1 MNEQTVIAI
10 KSDGDT
16 WELNVLGVP
25 YGGPNN
31 GRDSDGQY
39 FSPTTKLYLDS
50 YPTVPAV
57 YYHGFDPDSGRPA
70 GEPQFIGK
78 TVGYEVKPDGVW
90 FRVVLDKANAYAQR
104 VWDAAK
110 RGIAKAS
117 SGSMAHLH
125 RVARDGH
132 ITHWP
137 VTELSIFDAV
147 GKRQPANQYAVA
159 LPAAKAVYDAA
170 GLELPKAAYALAGG
184 IELLDD
190 IEGEDDG
197 QPEAGAEGEQQSAPA
212 VKAVET
218 PQATITDNHP
228 MEGKDMTEQE
238 VQEAIAKALK
248 ADQEKREAEAAVKA
262 AEQQR
267 IDEAVKAAKAEMQA
281 QIDAAAAQNR
291 IPGGLTGAPHVA
303 EYGDI
308 AKFDNLE
315 IADMAVLAAL
325 GKATKM
331 AGKTDGP
338 SLELLKALTVRLGE
352 SDEGKAPEYGA
363 AKGALKMAQAKVHGG
378 KAVKANELNYSTY
391 TSYGD
396 EWIGVAYSTQLWDKI
411 RLATPVVGRIPTVP
425 VPQGS
430 ESVVIPLLGTS
441 PTFYKVAQATAQDA
455 NPGRVTATYTS
466 GKLATGQQ
474 SLTVSKLGAMVNWG
488 GELDEDSFVPWVQ
501 ELRRDLTNEAA
512 EILEHLVIDG
522 DTTLTAT
529 TNINNIGGTPAATAV
544 YTVMNGFRKLALVT
558 NTANSR
564 SAGSLDVEDYLETL
578 KLMGLGGRNAADK
591 NAVSFITDMHT
602 NWASLKLAE
611 LKTTDVNSQATVE
624 NGQLTR
630 IWGREIITSANMH
643 RANQDA
649 TYGLKANTSGKVD
662 LDTAS
667 NNVAGAILAVRWD
680 QWRFGYKRMMN
691 FEIQR
696 IPEADATMIVVN
708 MRVGMINRDNEA
720 SAISYNVTL
729 A

>member
-1 MNEQTVIAI
+1 MTEHTVIAV
-10 KSDGDT
+10 KAAGDGDT
-16 WELNVLGVP
+16 WELDVLGVP

-31 GRDSDGQY
+31 GRDVDGQY
-39 FSPTTKLYLDS
+39 FSPATKLYLDS

-57 YYHGFDPDSGRPA
+57 YYHGFDPDSGQPA

-78 TVGYEVKPDGVW
+78 TVSYEVKPDGVW

-117 SGSMAHLH
+117 SGSMTHLH

-159 LPAAKAVYDAA
+159 LPAAKAVYAAA
-170 GLELPKAAYALAGG
+170 GLDLPSPP
-184 IELLDD
+184 DD
-190 IEGEDDG
+190 IEGEDAAR
-197 QPEAGAEGEQQSAPA
+197 PEAGAEGAQQSAPA
-212 VKAVET
+212 VKADDT
-218 PQATITDNHP
+218 PQATTTDNHP
-228 MEGKDMTEQE
+228 MEGRDMTEQE
-238 VQEAIAKALK
+238 MQEAIAKAIK
-248 ADQEKREAEAAVKA
+248 ADREQREAEAAVKA

-267 IDEAVKAAKAEMQA
+267 IDAAVAAKAAEMQA
-281 QIDAAAAQNR
+281 QIDAVKAEAAANQR
-291 IPGGLTGAPHVA
+291 IPGGMTGAPAVTQF
-303 EYGDI
+303 GDI

-315 IADMAVLAAL
+315 IPDMAVLVAL
-325 GKATKM
+325 GKAAKM

-338 SLELLKALTVRLGE
+338 SLELLKAMVVRLGD
-352 SDEGKAPEYGA
+352 SDEGKQPEYGA

-378 KAVKANELNYSTY
+378 AAIKANELNYSTY

-396 EWIGVAYSTQLWDKI
+396 EWIGVAYSNALWDKI
-411 RLATPVVGRIPTVP
+411 RLATPVVGRIPTVQ

-430 ESVVIPLLGTS
+430 ESVVIPLLGSS

-455 NPGRVTATYTS
+455 NPGRVSATYTS
-466 GKLATGQQ
+466 SKLNTGQQ
-474 SLTVSKLGAMVNWG
+474 TLTVAKLGAMVNWA

-501 ELRRDLTNEAA
+501 ELRRDLTAEAA
-512 EILEHLVIDG
+512 EVIEGVVIDG
-522 DTTLTAT
+522 DTVTTAT
-529 TNINNIGGTPAATAV
+529 TNINCIGGTPAATAA
-544 YTVMNGFRKLALVT
+544 YLLFNGFRKLALVT

-611 LKTTDVNSQATVE
+611 LKTTDVNSQATIQD
-624 NGQLTR
+624 GQLTR
-630 IWGREIITSANMH
+630 IWGREVITSANMH

-649 TYGLKANTSGKVD
+649 TYGLKANTAGKVD

-667 NNVAGAILAVRWD
+667 NNTTGSILAVRWD

-696 IPEADATMIVVN
+696 VPEADATTIVVN
-708 MRVGMINRDNEA
+708 MRVGLIYRDNEA
-720 SAISYNVTL
+720 SAISYNITPL
-729 A
+729 